1 MKLITNP
8 NAFFDDLKYKSVQLR
23 YPLIIVALLATIAA
37 LYQYLLITKMS
48 QALPEDIAKFF
59 VIGAYIGVIGSFI
72 GVFAVWFIIALVMHA
87 ISAFFGG
94 EGSFRRTFEFV
105 GYGFLPSL
113 IGSAITASF
122 SAYYVVNSAVPE
134 ISIFELQTNPELLGE
149 VLTSII
155 PRELI
160 YSNVVISLAVTVWSL
175 VIWSFAIKHARGI
188 ELRNAFVCALIPTVL
203 FGIYQVWSVLRML

>member
-113 IGSAITASF
+113 IGSAITASL

-155 PRELI
+155 PRELV